1 MPKRDLRVVK
11 RTPIALGICE
21 RCNLQ
26 FSSNQPAEDDAEAEL
41 WAQFDNHK
49 CRSVDAR
56 PEHSKPASAD
66 REQGG
71 ERKTA

>member
-1 MPKRDLRVVK
+1 MPKRDLQIVK

-49 CRSVDAR
+49 CRSVGAQS
-56 PEHSKPASAD
+56 EQSKPTSAD
-66 REQGG
+66 RGRDR

>member
-11 RTPIALGICE
+11 RTPIPLGICE

-49 CRSVDAR
+49 CRSVGVQS
-56 PEHSKPASAD
+56 EHSKPASAGRGQD
-66 REQGG
+66 R

>member
-1 MPKRDLRVVK
+1 MPKRDLRVIK
-11 RTPIALGICE
+11 HAPTALGICE

-26 FSSNQPAEDDAEAEL
+26 FSSNQPAEEDAEAEL

-49 CRSVDAR
+49 CRFVDAR
-56 PEHSKPASAD
+56 PEPSKPASAD
-66 REQGG
+66 RGQGS

>member
-1 MPKRDLRVVK
+1 MPKRDLRVLK
-11 RTPIALGICE
+11 RVPTALGICE

-26 FSSNQPAEDDAEAEL
+26 FSSNQPAEDDAGAEIR
-41 WAQFDNHK
+41 AQFDSHK

-56 PEHSKPASAD
+56 PEHPKAASAD
-66 REQGG
+66 RGQDR

>member
-1 MPKRDLRVVK
+1 MPKRDLRIVK

-41 WAQFDNHK
+41 WAEFDNHK
-49 CRSVDAR
+49 CRSVDAS
-56 PEHSKPASAD
+56 PEQGKLVSAD
-66 REQGG
+66 
-71 ERKTA
+71 KTRDRLPKSA